1 MARTDDDALAEAY
14 NRALALEKSGDFDLA
29 VVAYAE
35 VLALDPDDHG
45 GAAVRLA
52 SMKRGDVPVRAPE
65 AYVTTLFDQHA
76 EVFDKVLV
84 EDLGYHVPLL
94 LRQRL
99 IELGRNPASSACSI
113 WAAARA

>member
-1 MARTDDDALAEAY
+1 MFRCAR
-14 NRALALEKSGDFDLA
+14 
-29 VVAYAE
+29 
-35 VLALDPDDHG
+35 
-45 GAAVRLA
+45 
-52 SMKRGDVPVRAPE
+52 PE

-99 IELGRNPASSACSI
+99 IELGKPASSACSI
-113 WAAARA
+113 SAAARA